1 MNEPEED
8 RSPVAIDLASWRKA
22 ERARLIEQ
30 RLAVPSTQRRLW
42 SEQIGRALME
52 LIGDARGPVVSGYW
66 PFRGEPQLLPL
77 LRDLQNQGIRTALPV
92 VVAKGTPLE
101 FREWK
106 SGDKLAHGVWR
117 IPFPANGPEV
127 VPNVVIA
134 PVVGFDSEGYRLGY
148 GGGFF
153 DRTLAAL
160 KTRPTVVGAGFSQAL
175 MPTII
180 PQWHDIPMSSIV
192 TEEGVFPLTSRGNSN
207 K

>member
-8 RSPVAIDLASWRKA
+8 RYPVAIDLASWRKA

-160 KTRPTVVGAGFSQAL
+160 KTRPTAVGVGFSQAL

-192 TEEGVFPLTSRGNSN
+192 TEEGIFPLTSRGNPN